1 VHASGAAA
9 TVLINPSGTVAGW
22 SQGAQILLGWSA
34 EEAVSRSADEL
45 FGVGFSRAL
54 SRVLDEE
61 LNPVRLTVQA
71 KNGTVVNAE
80 LTAHPCEDRGG
91 RPLGA
96 FLTVSGGAGFRQDK
110 ADTEIVKRAMEQAPF
125 ICVIFDLDLL
135 GLWTNIV
142 TAESGNLKRV
152 DELCGHRL
160 DNAPL
165 SRAMIESVNA
175 RMRRCGAPASRHTSS
190 SPIVCRPRNRP
201 TRGPSDS
208 GRSGTTTENCARL
221 RTGAST

>member
-1 VHASGAAA
+1 MHASGAAA

-96 FLTVSGGAGFRQDK
+96 FLTVSGGG
-110 ADTEIVKRAMEQAPF
+110 
-125 ICVIFDLDLL
+125 
-135 GLWTNIV
+135 
-142 TAESGNLKRV
+142 
-152 DELCGHRL
+152 
-160 DNAPL
+160 
-165 SRAMIESVNA
+165 
-175 RMRRCGAPASRHTSS
+175 PASVSCMQCTTLSPATARWPPPAIRCPSS
-190 SPIVCRPRNRP
+190 SRPM
-201 TRGPSDS
+201 
-208 GRSGTTTENCARL
+208 A
-221 RTGAST
+221 A